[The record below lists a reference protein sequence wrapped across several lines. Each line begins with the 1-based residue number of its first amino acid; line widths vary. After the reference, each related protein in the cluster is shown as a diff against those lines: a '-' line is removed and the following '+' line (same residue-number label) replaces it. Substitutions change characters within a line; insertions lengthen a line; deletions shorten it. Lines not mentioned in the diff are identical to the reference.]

1 MLVHKYKI
9 LSAISTVMFYLPETF
24 AGVIDALFGLNLQ
37 WTGFFTVTSR
47 DASLR
52 PQDAQPQQYLGCWER
67 ADTKFSVVHVSGV
80 IYIWPWY
87 SSGKTKVRSC
97 FKIFCIMNPKNKKGN
112 TFHVAHVADGCFLL
126 LQACAERVDWYWEDL
141 RLPTSGHCACKFCF
155 RLALHLLTLS
165 KKKF

>member
-80 IYIWPWY
+80 IYIWPWH

-97 FKIFCIMNPKNKKGN
+97 FKIFCLMNPKNKKGD
-112 TFHVAHVADGCFLL
+112 TFHVAHVLMVASCCYRHVLNELIDTEKTYVSQLADIVHVSS
-126 LQACAERVDWYWEDL
+126 A
-141 RLPTSGHCACKFCF
+141 SG
-155 RLALHLLTLS
+155 LHYIY
-165 KKKF
+165 